1 MQAWLWFFNWFVQLS
16 LFLLF
21 SSVVYRF
28 RSRAPSTS
36 VYCSGE
42 GSLGLSRIPA
52 LREDGKSVDMLARS
66 ASYWV
71 QQEPA
76 RCWVR
81 DCTGL
86 ACSAGGHPSRT
97 HLLQHHLL
105 SEEDSLTSLIR
116 EEFLS
121 VDEGDDGRTGNSR
134 TPRSQADVTSDE
146 APRSFAEEYSLAPL
160 NTRKKYSA
168 QSFDQQVENYFK
180 HLWASAH
187 LFGIWEPNLLEMQ
200 MPVFICTIYS
210 NTGWSLQQSH
220 EGSNRVKPSILLL
233 DWQTARKTKLE
244 CK

>member
-1 MQAWLWFFNWFVQLS
+1 M
-16 LFLLF
+16 
-21 SSVVYRF
+21 
-28 RSRAPSTS
+28 
-36 VYCSGE
+36 E
-42 GSLGLSRIPA
+42 
-52 LREDGKSVDMLARS
+52 MLARS

-86 ACSAGGHPSRT
+86 TCSAAGHPLRT

-105 SEEDSLTSLIR
+105 GEEDSLTSLIR

-121 VDEGDDGRTGNSR
+121 VDEGNDGSTGDSG
-134 TPRSQADVTSDE
+134 TASSQADVRSDD

-180 HLWASAH
+180 RL
-187 LFGIWEPNLLEMQ
+187 
-200 MPVFICTIYS
+200 
-210 NTGWSLQQSH
+210 
-220 EGSNRVKPSILLL
+220 
-233 DWQTARKTKLE
+233 
-244 CK
+244 